1 MHVQPIS
8 TFRLFQEGHLLRN
21 SIAIFVLTTLFYFI
35 GAELRLVH
43 ELSLFWPLNG
53 VMAGV
58 FARYVWLNRLHYY
71 AISYVAMLVYDAITT
86 EWGLVSLAINFS
98 NMMFIVTVALL
109 VARDK
114 RLGKNKYEPVSAL
127 RLFNYCLL
135 AALLCA
141 IVGAIG
147 SVSIDSLDFWPL
159 LADWFSEQFSTGV
172 LIVPCMLTL
181 AIPGVLPRFK
191 AEQMMPAIA
200 LIVSVIASVVIGG
213 AGSLAFP
220 LPALIWCAVRYT
232 PQVTCL
238 LTFVTGAVEVVLV
251 ANSVIDISV
260 GSPFSIPQMFSAR
273 LGIATMAICPIM
285 VSFSVAAINSL
296 MKQVA
301 LRADFDFLTQVY
313 SRSGLYEALKSPS
326 LKQTQHLTVMLLDI
340 DYFKSINDNYGHE
353 CGDKVLSVFAQHIQK
368 IVGDK
373 GLVARMGGE
382 EFAVAVPSVNPVDGL
397 NEKGEAVSDARLI
410 RSVNREISVYS
421 EYDEFLKLAHNPEMR
436 FVFSNTT
443 EAGISYHAGDKFDD
457 APAVS
462 YPAKLTRLL
471 FERFSHFNGALDKG
485 WIIIPCELIDY
496 NGDALRELV
505 LRYAQEWAL
514 PEAFIQW
521 LDQAN
526 SFCSTLVDRIVT
538 GYPRDE
544 VAKLEEELG
553 YHDGFLDTA
562 EHFYLFVIQG
572 PKSLATELRLDKY
585 PLNVLIVD
593 DIKPYKER
601 KVAILNGAH
610 TALVPVAFQAGLDT
624 VGEAMNDA
632 EICAFVEKAI
642 YEEIIPVLDLPRDEL
657 ESFASAVTGRFRNPY
672 IKHQLLSI
680 ALNGM
685 TKFRTRILPQ
695 LLAGQKANGTLPA
708 RLTFALA
715 ALIAFYRGE
724 RNGETYPV
732 QDDAHWLERYQ
743 QLWSQYRDRV
753 IGTQELVAIVLAEK
767 DHWEQDLTQV
777 PGLVEQVANDLDAIL
792 EKGMREAVRPL
803 C

>member
-21 SIAIFVLTTLFYFI
+21 SIAIFALTTLFYFI

-127 RLFNYCLL
+127 RLFNYCLI
-135 AALLCA
+135 AA
-141 IVGAIG
+141 
-147 SVSIDSLDFWPL
+147 
-159 LADWFSEQFSTGV
+159 FSTGV

-238 LTFVTGAVEVVLV
+238 LTFVTGAVEIVMV

-397 NEKGEAVSDARLI
+397 L
-410 RSVNREISVYS
+410 
-421 EYDEFLKLAHNPEMR
+421 M
-436 FVFSNTT
+436 
-443 EAGISYHAGDKFDD
+443 
-457 APAVS
+457 
-462 YPAKLTRLL
+462 
-471 FERFSHFNGALDKG
+471 
-485 WIIIPCELIDY
+485 
-496 NGDALRELV
+496 
-505 LRYAQEWAL
+505 
-514 PEAFIQW
+514 
-521 LDQAN
+521 
-526 SFCSTLVDRIVT
+526 
-538 GYPRDE
+538 
-544 VAKLEEELG
+544 
-553 YHDGFLDTA
+553 
-562 EHFYLFVIQG
+562 
-572 PKSLATELRLDKY
+572 
-585 PLNVLIVD
+585 
-593 DIKPYKER
+593 
-601 KVAILNGAH
+601 
-610 TALVPVAFQAGLDT
+610 
-624 VGEAMNDA
+624 
-632 EICAFVEKAI
+632 
-642 YEEIIPVLDLPRDEL
+642 
-657 ESFASAVTGRFRNPY
+657 
-672 IKHQLLSI
+672 
-680 ALNGM
+680 
-685 TKFRTRILPQ
+685 
-695 LLAGQKANGTLPA
+695 
-708 RLTFALA
+708 
-715 ALIAFYRGE
+715 
-724 RNGETYPV
+724 
-732 QDDAHWLERYQ
+732 
-743 QLWSQYRDRV
+743 
-753 IGTQELVAIVLAEK
+753 AEK
-767 DHWEQDLTQV
+767 IRKGVELQPFTWQQKTLYLTV
-777 PGLVEQVANDLDAIL
+777 SIGVGSGCASYRTLTDDFNKLMVEADTCLYRSKKDGRNRTST
-792 EKGMREAVRPL
+792 MRYGEEVV
-803 C
+803 